1 LEDIVDDSAVNHALS
16 DDDEAFS
23 LDFADRFARI
33 DSLTLP
39 DLSPLDNL
47 ASGPFRWDAPQLAPR
62 PGSLVFVQSPSLS
75 EAEQRRLISLA
86 MGQGPPVDPWGAGGG
101 IDSLPAVGQA
111 TAMAPHP
118 RPTPQQQGAKPASSA
133 SGPAQSDK
141 ALDEN
146 GKPKNP
152 ERAAHNDIERK
163 YRTNLKD
170 KIAELRDAVP
180 ALSIAGEGDPGGPAP
195 KVSKVRMRNVPPR
208 FLSRP
213 GRGTRPERGE
223 GPKGLTCG
231 AGDGPDQGDRVHPPP
246 RAAQPRHRAAA
257 PGAIAARAG
266 LRAAPDPV
274 DARRLPWAAGS
285 EAERRRLVMPRLR
298 WAG

>member
-1 LEDIVDDSAVNHALS
+1 MEDIVDDSAVNHALS

-170 KIAELRDAVP
+170 KIAELRDVVP
-180 ALSIAGEGDPGGPAP
+180 TLGIAGGEGEQGGPAP
-195 KVSKVRMRNVPPR
+195 KVNKV
-208 FLSRP
+208 
-213 GRGTRPERGE
+213 
-223 GPKGLTCG
+223 CG
-231 AGDGPDQGDRVHPPP
+231 FFSSFARLARTDGAETGDGPDQGDRVHPAPG
-246 RAAQPRHRAAA
+246 AAQPGRHAAA
-257 PGAIAARAG
+257 PGVVAAAAG
-266 LRAAPDPV
+266 LRA
-274 DARRLPWAAGS
+274 DADADGAGELPGS
-285 EAERRRLVMPRLR
+285 VEPAEKRCRFVSAVPQLSPHL
-298 WAG
+298 ALS